1 MTESKDKQAIVKE
14 IRDFICN
21 DFMLDPQVDIFSD
34 DESLV
39 AKGIVDSYG
48 IIEIVAFIEER
59 WNLKILDSEITRGN
73 LGSLNIM
80 ADFILKKLDLV

>member
-1 MTESKDKQAIVKE
+1 MIEVLDKSVIVQD
-14 IRDFICN
+14 IRSFVFDN
-21 DFMLDPQVDIFSD
+21 FMLDPQLDVFSD

-48 IIEIVAFIEER
+48 IIEIVAFLEEK
-59 WNLKILDSEITRGN
+59 WSIKIFDNEVTRGN

-80 ADFILKKLDLV
+80 ADFVIKKRG